1 MSPIEI
7 FTSFHNRHYCSKSSS
22 TPSNA
27 FGHGYTKHN
36 PYGHGKLHGSIA
48 IMRNNILKSKGLSPN
63 NTDDIASLQ
72 VQDYKNYFKSLV
84 GNTSVEAQTS
94 LHGENMDSYTS
105 TESCVPCKIKEV
117 IPDVSQQQM
126 FCQICK
132 FEGRG
137 RLLQNVAF
145 CKNHGVNACIHSHI
159 LIIWL
164 TIYFLIS
171 SLDTKKYHDWSWV
184 CPHGNISCWDK
195 FHTFYL
201 HQNLF
206 ISPNN
211 DPEKKT
217 GISMEKT
224 RRGSIISKK

>member
-171 SLDTKKYHDWSWV
+171 SLDTKNTMIG
-184 CPHGNISCWDK
+184 HGCVLMGIFPVGINSTLSTYIKICL
-195 FHTFYL
+195 FHPIMIQKRKQVF
-201 HQNLF
+201 Q
-206 ISPNN
+206 
-211 DPEKKT
+211 
-217 GISMEKT
+217 
-224 RRGSIISKK
+224 